1 MSSVQTIEVH
11 TAPAY
16 EVTIGAGLLRECGAR
31 LKTVLGGCR
40 IVVAADSNVAP
51 LYLETVCA
59 SLRDAGFAVCSYVFP
74 AGEAHK
80 NFTTLSAVLEF
91 LAESQ
96 LTRTD
101 CVAALGGGVTGD
113 MAGFAAASYLRGIRY
128 VQLPTTLLSAVDSSV
143 GGKTAIDLAAGK
155 NLAGAFLQPAA
166 VLCDTDCLGSLP
178 AAVFADGAAEAIKTG
193 VLSGETLFSLFEDGM
208 LTDAPA
214 EIIARCIRYKAG
226 VVERDEK
233 EQGERRKLNL
243 GHTVGHAI
251 EKCSGYAI
259 PHGHAVAAGLAV
271 MARASERLGWA
282 EPGVSARIAACL
294 EKNGLPTG
302 TDYPAEALAKAA
314 LADKKRSSSYAVK
327 LARMLGVDAVVIS
340 EEGFGNPD
348 ADLIMNCRKS
358 EQAGIKTVLITDEY
372 AGRDGSS
379 QSLADSCPEGDACV
393 TAGNANEII
402 VLPPMDK
409 VIGDQAPAE
418 TIAGGFFGS
427 VREDGSLEVELQAI
441 LGATNELGFNRIG
454 GRTL

>member
-31 LKTVLGGCR
+31 LKAVLGGCR
-40 IVVAADSNVAP
+40 IAVAADSNVAP

-80 NFTTLSAVLEF
+80 NFTTLSAILEF

-113 MAGFAAASYLRGIRY
+113 MAGLAAASYLRGIRY

-166 VLCDTDCLGSLP
+166 VLCDTDCLRSLP

-193 VLSGETLFSLFEDGM
+193 VLSGETLFSLFEDGT

-214 EIIARCIRYKAG
+214 EVIARCIRYK
-226 VVERDEK
+226 
-233 EQGERRKLNL
+233 QGERRKLNL

-282 EPGVSARIAACL
+282 EPEVSARIAACL
-294 EKNGLPTG
+294 EKNGLPTS

-314 LADKKRSSSYAVK
+314 LADKKRSGDSITI
-327 LARMLGVDAVVIS
+327 VVPRAIGDC
-340 EEGFGNPD
+340 ELKRIPVTELLPII
-348 ADLIMNCRKS
+348 A
-358 EQAGIKTVLITDEY
+358 
-372 AGRDGSS
+372 AGRG
-379 QSLADSCPEGDACV
+379 E
-393 TAGNANEII
+393 
-402 VLPPMDK
+402 
-409 VIGDQAPAE
+409 
-418 TIAGGFFGS
+418 
-427 VREDGSLEVELQAI
+427 
-441 LGATNELGFNRIG
+441 
-454 GRTL
+454 